1 MSADAAER
9 AFAEQVLS
17 TIAEVTGLSTP
28 LYARIDLVDTAAHG
42 LLLLEAE
49 LFEPLFN
56 LQLIPEVAVVFADAI
71 LARV

>member
-1 MSADAAER
+1 MLA
-9 AFAEQVLS
+9 
-17 TIAEVTGLSTP
+17 TITEVTGLAAP
-28 LYARIDLVDTAAHG
+28 LYARIDLVDTAAQG

-56 LQLIPEVAVVFADAI
+56 LQLVPEVTEVFADAI